1 MGNSASWMLYVR
13 IPLLYHASSCLQGV
27 TMDPQVLFQTIIIPF
42 GLFLIMMG
50 LGLTLS
56 IDDIL
61 RVIIMP
67 KAVLIGLTGQLILLP
82 AVAFLLAFSLN
93 TAPVIAIGLV
103 LLSACPGGITS
114 NAYVFA
120 SRGDIALSVTLTTI
134 ASLFTVFTMPLIVWI
149 GLTVFADSSD
159 IVDVPVSG
167 MMRSLAQLTI
177 LPIIIGMVIRKFK
190 PDFAVKMVEPVRKM
204 AIAILIMVIITNTW
218 FSIETLK
225 LYIVQAGIAALLL
238 NVICMSMGYGMSK
251 LARLNTDQ
259 TISITYEV
267 GLQNL
272 SLALVLANTIL
283 GMPDYAAVT
292 LIYGFF
298 MKFTA
303 LSFMAYAKKLK
314 GIAKTENEAA
324 PA

>member
-1 MGNSASWMLYVR
+1 MIS
-13 IPLLYHASSCLQGV
+13 LLYHAPSYPEGKS
-27 TMDPQVLFQTIIIPF
+27 MDPQVLFQTIIIPF

-82 AVAFLLAFSLN
+82 AVAFLLAYSLN

-190 PDFAVKMVEPVRKM
+190 PAFAVKMVEPVRKM

-225 LYIVQAGIAALLL
+225 LYIVQAGVAALLL
-238 NVICMSMGYGMSK
+238 NVICMSMGYGMSRLGK
-251 LARLNTDQ
+251 LNTDQ

-298 MKFTA
+298 MKISA

-314 GIAKTENEAA
+314 GIAETGKEAA

>member
-1 MGNSASWMLYVR
+1 
-13 IPLLYHASSCLQGV
+13 
-27 TMDPQVLFQTIIIPF
+27 MDPQVLFQTIIIPF
-42 GLFLIMMG
+42 GLFLVMMG

-67 KAVLIGLTGQLILLP
+67 KAVLVGLAGQLILLP
-82 AVAFLLAFSLN
+82 AVAFGLVFALN
-93 TAPVIAIGLV
+93 PAPVIAIGLI

-134 ASLFTVFTMPLIVWI
+134 ASLFTVVTMPVIVWMA
-149 GLTVFADSSD
+149 LTLFAEGSD
-159 IVDVPVSG
+159 MVSVPVAN

-177 LPIIIGMVIRKFK
+177 LPIFIGMIIRKFN
-190 PDFAVKMVEPVRKM
+190 PGFADKMVEPVRKM
-204 AIAILIMVIITNTW
+204 AIAILIMVIVTNTY
-218 FSIETLK
+218 FSIDTLK
-225 LYIVQAGIAALLL
+225 QFIVQAGTVALIL
-238 NVICMSMGYGMSK
+238 NITCMSMGYGLSR
-251 LARLNTDQ
+251 LAKLNTDQ

-283 GMPDYAAVT
+283 QMPDYAAVT

-298 MKFTA
+298 MKFSA

-314 GIAKTENEAA
+314 GIDKAAGEAA
-324 PA
+324 TT

>member
-1 MGNSASWMLYVR
+1 
-13 IPLLYHASSCLQGV
+13 
-27 TMDPQVLFQTIIIPF
+27 MDPQVLFQTIIIPF

-82 AVAFLLAFSLN
+82 AVAFLLAYSLN

-149 GLTVFADSSD
+149 GLTVFADSSN

-190 PDFAVKMVEPVRKM
+190 PAFAVKMVEPVRKM

-225 LYIVQAGIAALLL
+225 LYIVQAGVAALLL
-238 NVICMSMGYGMSK
+238 NVICMSMGYGMSRLGK
-251 LARLNTDQ
+251 LNTDQ

-298 MKFTA
+298 MKISA

>member
-1 MGNSASWMLYVR
+1 
-13 IPLLYHASSCLQGV
+13 
-27 TMDPQVLFQTIIIPF
+27 MDPQVLFQTIIIPF

-82 AVAFLLAFSLN
+82 AVAFLLAYSLN

-190 PDFAVKMVEPVRKM
+190 PAFAVKMVEPVRKM

-225 LYIVQAGIAALLL
+225 LYIVQAGVAALLL
-238 NVICMSMGYGMSK
+238 NVICMSMGYGMSRLGK
-251 LARLNTDQ
+251 LNTDQ

-298 MKFTA
+298 MKISA

-314 GIAKTENEAA
+314 GIAETGKEAA

>member
-1 MGNSASWMLYVR
+1 
-13 IPLLYHASSCLQGV
+13 
-27 TMDPQVLFQTIIIPF
+27 MDPQVLFQTIIIPF

-82 AVAFLLAFSLN
+82 AVAFLLAYSLN

-134 ASLFTVFTMPLIVWI
+134 ASLFTVFTMPLIVWM
-149 GLTVFADSSD
+149 GLTVFADSTD

-190 PDFAVKMVEPVRKM
+190 PAFAVKMVEPVRKM
-204 AIAILIMVIITNTW
+204 AIAILIMVIVTNTW

-238 NVICMSMGYGMSK
+238 NVICMSMGYGMSRLGK
-251 LARLNTDQ
+251 LNTDQ

-314 GIAKTENEAA
+314 GIAETGKKAA